1 MRKKEKYSR
10 FAIYYVVSA
19 LASLIILLIGF
30 SYMIATYLPEEGE
43 ESAPKP
49 KYGEANGLREVATK
63 GKSSITPVL
72 ATDFAVG
79 GDWVESATET
89 FAGVATIG
97 GSTFTGGVSVSAPS
111 RGPSGNESLDFKVLR
126 SLA

>member
-1 MRKKEKYSR
+1 MGKKKKYSR
-10 FAIYYVVSA
+10 FAVYYVVSA

-30 SYMIATYLPEEGE
+30 SYLIATYLPEEE

-79 GDWVESATET
+79 SDWVESATET
-89 FAGVATIG
+89 FTGGATIG
-97 GSTFTGGVSVSAPS
+97 GSTFTGGLSVSAPS
-111 RGPSGNESLDFKVLR
+111 RGPSGNESFDFKALR
-126 SLA
+126 SFA